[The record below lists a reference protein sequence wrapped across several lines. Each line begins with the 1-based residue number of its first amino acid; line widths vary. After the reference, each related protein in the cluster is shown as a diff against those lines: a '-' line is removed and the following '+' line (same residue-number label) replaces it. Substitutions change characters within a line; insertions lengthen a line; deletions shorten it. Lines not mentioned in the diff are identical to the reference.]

1 MSQSSDQ
8 PNISK
13 PGSLRLFLGIIG
25 AFVGTLV
32 ASILIDS
39 ELTITD
45 AEKQI
50 ALITV
55 GFMTTLCVA
64 SIASGW
70 KRMQNSGSE
79 PLSRLDALAL
89 GRYVQDS
96 PGAKTVIRD
105 RLRNCGAENL
115 ADLTYND
122 VMDISTDIREAKETD
137 LIMMQS

>member
-8 PNISK
+8 LNISK

-32 ASILIDS
+32 ASILIGSD
-39 ELTITD
+39 LTLTD

-50 ALITV
+50 ALISV

-64 SIASGW
+64 CIASGW
-70 KRMQNSGSE
+70 KRTQTSGSE

-105 RLRNCGAENL
+105 RLRDNGAENL

-122 VMDISTDIREAKETD
+122 VMDISTDIREAKEAD